1 MYNNCRILY
10 SKNKGNRMKIT
21 KRSALLIVF
30 FSMLTMKFDAKQAI
44 KNLETPIYLNEK
56 VMQNDSADDVFNT
69 LITHGHVVVD
79 FYSDGC
85 GPCKRLGPIIDDL
98 AKTFPKI
105 TFIKVDINT
114 FRVLAQRYYVKAVP
128 TLIFFKNGK
137 EVRRTVGFQSKREI
151 IEIVKTVY

>member
-1 MYNNCRILY
+1 
-10 SKNKGNRMKIT
+10 MKIT
-21 KRSALLIVF
+21 KRSTLLIVF

-44 KNLETPIYLNEK
+44 KKLEQPIYLHEK
-56 VMQNDSADDVFNT
+56 VTKDDSADDIFNA
-69 LITHGHVVVD
+69 LIAIGHVVVD
-79 FYSDGC
+79 FYSDRC

-105 TFIKVDINT
+105 TFIKVNINT
-114 FRVLAQRYYVKAVP
+114 FRDLAQRYHVRAVP

-137 EVRRTVGFQSKREI
+137 KVRHVVGFKSKKDI